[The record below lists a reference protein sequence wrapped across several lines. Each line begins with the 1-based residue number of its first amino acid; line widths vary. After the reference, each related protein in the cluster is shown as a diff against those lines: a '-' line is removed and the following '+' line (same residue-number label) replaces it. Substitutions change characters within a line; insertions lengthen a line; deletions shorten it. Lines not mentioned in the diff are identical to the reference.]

1 MLHKYLNVEIISK
14 LSCWAPRMV
23 LWIYNKDLAISFMV
37 LLLILFLIEWLWDV
51 FLIKILH
58 LSLVGLTQFILK
70 INTQVVVVG
79 VVKCLRICNLDP
91 HCTLFFSVSL
101 FPFIIVEWWYFRDF
115 LWMEMRKK
123 RLPFGKFTSL
133 HSRWF
138 YFFIIFKQSCLNT

>member
-58 LSLVGLTQFILK
+58 LSLVGLTQFSLK

-91 HCTLFFSVSL
+91 QCTLFFSVSV

-123 RLPFGKFTSL
+123 GFPLASSL
-133 HSRWF
+133 HCIQDD
-138 YFFIIFKQSCLNT
+138 FIFSSFSNKVV